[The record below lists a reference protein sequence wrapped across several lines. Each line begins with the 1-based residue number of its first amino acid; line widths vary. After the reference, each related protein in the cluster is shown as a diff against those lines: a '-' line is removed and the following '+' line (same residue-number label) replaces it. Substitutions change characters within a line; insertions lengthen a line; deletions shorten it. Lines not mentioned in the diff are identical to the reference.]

1 MSVGTAIV
9 LHVREIVLR
18 DPRGGLWHVQVP
30 TNRRERMRGLIGRD
44 GLEPH
49 HALLLL
55 RTRSIHTFG
64 MRFAVLVVLL
74 DERLRV
80 AGIKMLSPGR
90 LLLPRAGVRHVLEC
104 AGDADLHVGDRLR
117 QEEDGSN

>member
-1 MSVGTAIV
+1 
-9 LHVREIVLR
+9 VLR
-18 DPRGGLWHVQVP
+18 DPRGVRWRVEVP
-30 TNRRERMRGLIGRD
+30 TRRRERMRGLIGRD
-44 GLEPH
+44 RLEPH

-55 RTRSIHTFG
+55 RTRSVHTFG
-64 MRFAVLVVLL
+64 IRFAVLAVLL
-74 DERLRV
+74 DQGLSV

-117 QEEDGSN
+117 QEEDLTGRTRR